1 MDIIPL
7 EISKESDQSQSKHDA
22 LRCHPGN
29 PFSWLRPAPPPA
41 AGCFHLSSRGRLC
54 CRRCVNITL
63 FFFFSTRGGV
73 LPLTHPSSSPPTSAL
88 EPLLLRS
95 DVSLTWGF
103 IFGQRLVSLKFSVT
117 SHASVKQKQ
126 LFILS
131 TFGPLF
137 DLP

>member
-63 FFFFSTRGGV
+63 FFFFFHPWRCSSAHTPVIVASHLCAGASAAALGRESHLGIHLRPAFGLTKV
-73 LPLTHPSSSPPTSAL
+73 LRDLTCKRKTKTVVH
-88 EPLLLRS
+88 
-95 DVSLTWGF
+95 F
-103 IFGQRLVSLKFSVT
+103 IHIWAPF
-117 SHASVKQKQ
+117 
-126 LFILS
+126 
-131 TFGPLF
+131 
-137 DLP
+137 